1 MRNSRNRRRDAAARV
16 LLSAALGFG
25 AAVASPVVF
34 PESPTLRVFA
44 AAETQ
49 ETPLSDAELF
59 AVPPEGQ
66 GVAFYQERLE
76 AIQARIREIRQTE
89 GKDAAQLA
97 KEKSREAR
105 VAVLRV
111 LIDEP
116 SLEAKRL
123 VLLADYLQAKF
134 GESGALDAFQAF
146 VDANGSALETS
157 FFLRLTFK

>member
-16 LLSAALGFG
+16 ILSAALGFG
-25 AAVASPVVF
+25 TAVASPVVF

-44 AAETQ
+44 ADEAQ
-49 ETPLSDAELF
+49 KAPLSDAELF
-59 AVPPEGQ
+59 AVPPEDQ

-89 GKDAAQLA
+89 GKDAAKLA

-116 SLEAKRL
+116 SLEANRAVRL
-123 VLLADYLQAKF
+123 SDYLQAKF
-134 GESGALDAFQAF
+134 GESGDLDGFQAF
-146 VDANGSALETS
+146 V
-157 FFLRLTFK
+157 LRLTSK